1 VPTSSDDLVKKMAR
15 LMQRGAVMLEE
26 TCPLCG
32 SPLFRLP
39 NGDIVC
45 PIHGKIKI
53 VSSEEEA
60 SIVEA
65 ESVLRELV
73 GYSAGKIKKLMSS
86 NATPEDI
93 GKWLLIMEK
102 AVEIESMMGR
112 SFTPSQR
119 EQRQHSSR
127 GKEGS

>member
-1 VPTSSDDLVKKMAR
+1 MNSDDLVRKMAR

-53 VSSEEEA
+53 VSSDEEA
-60 SIVEA
+60 SIIEA
-65 ESVLRELV
+65 ESVLRELI
-73 GYSAGKIKKLMSS
+73 GYSAGKIKELMSNGS
-86 NATPEDI
+86 TPEDI
-93 GKWLLIMEK
+93 GRWLLILEK
-102 AVEIESMMGR
+102 AVEIGGNMR
-112 SFTPSQR
+112 LSFSSSSQHEPSQR
-119 EQRQHSSR
+119 KSQ